1 MRNRILLALAIL
13 LTVLVSANVC
23 LAAGEQCSSAG
34 GTCMDDC
41 DPEKYE
47 FLINDCEAPKLCC
60 KLRNGN
66 GQQTASF
73 DNPIG
78 WGTIEEVLNSV
89 ASWIRGAAGTIAVIF
104 LIIGGVMYMISAG
117 NKEMMERGKK
127 TIIFA
132 MAGLAVV
139 VAAPTFLYE
148 IKRILGGDTS
158 GFTGYDM
165 ETILTNVLNFLLSI
179 IGILAIIGLIIGSVW
194 MFSAAGDE
202 ERYKMGIKTVTCS
215 IIGIVIALCSLIIVK
230 EIKILITG

>member
-1 MRNRILLALAIL
+1 
-13 LTVLVSANVC
+13 
-23 LAAGEQCSSAG
+23 
-34 GTCMDDC
+34 
-41 DPEKYE
+41 
-47 FLINDCEAPKLCC
+47 
-60 KLRNGN
+60 
-66 GQQTASF
+66 
-73 DNPIG
+73 
-78 WGTIEEVLNSV
+78 
-89 ASWIRGAAGTIAVIF
+89 
-104 LIIGGVMYMISAG
+104 MYMISAG